1 MKQHLSKLILL
12 CVLMTS
18 NLSLNYSQTFNSQKK
33 LSASDSVIVKTYRNK
48 ILPKAVN
55 SKNDVLYNS
64 IDNTLMLQYPDE
76 KSKTF
81 KYYLKSHNGI
91 VYKAETGSGFNI
103 IPKNSGRAFISIFV
117 INKNNDTI
125 LIGKK
130 EFAVLNIPLPC
141 LKVKNIII
149 KDQSTVDRRVFF
161 TGDSVKVL
169 FSEDIPSSDTWCIIE
184 RFNIGY
190 AYGGVYVSIDNE
202 SPILTSKTL
211 DFMKKLKPAQELVIK
226 VTSISP
232 TGIIRHLPIV
242 RFKII

>member
-1 MKQHLSKLILL
+1 MRQHLSKLILL
-12 CVLMTS
+12 CLLLLG
-18 NLSLNYSQTFNSQKK
+18 NLSLNYCQSFNSQKK
-33 LSASDSVIVKTYRNK
+33 LSASDSMIVKTYRNK

-55 SKNDVLYNS
+55 SKKDVLYNG
-64 IDNTLMLQYPDE
+64 IDNTLILQYPDE
-76 KSKTF
+76 PSKSF
-81 KYYLKSHNGI
+81 KYFLRSHNGI
-91 VYKAETGSGFNI
+91 VYRNESGPGFNV
-103 IPKNSGRAFISIFV
+103 IPRNSGRAFISIFV

-125 LIGKK
+125 LVGKK

-141 LKVKNIII
+141 LKVRDMII
-149 KDQSTVDRRVFF
+149 KDQSSIDRRVFF
-161 TGDSVKVL
+161 AGDSVKVL

-202 SPILTSKTL
+202 TPLLTNKTL
-211 DFMKKLKPAQELVIK
+211 DFLKKLKPAQELVIK
-226 VTSISP
+226 VTSITP